1 MSDPPVRDPVRV
13 LLADDHRLFLTGLRL
28 LVASIPDC
36 TVVGEAASGGEAVT
50 LARELQPDVVLMDVQ
65 MPDLNGIEATRR
77 ILRDSPHVGIV
88 MVTMFEDDES
98 VFLAMRA
105 GARGYVLK
113 GADREE
119 LQRAIRAVASGQAL
133 FSAAVAAR
141 LMRFFAQPRPEF
153 PVDAF
158 PDLTE
163 REREVLGL
171 IAQGEGNAHIARA
184 LDIRPKTVRNHVSNL
199 FSKLQVADR
208 AEAMARVRA
217 AGRGEGEA

>member
-1 MSDPPVRDPVRV
+1 MSDPVRV

-28 LVASIPDC
+28 LVGSIADC

-50 LARELQPDVVLMDVQ
+50 LVRELQPDVVLMDVQ

-77 ILRDSPHVGIV
+77 ILRDSPHVGVI
-88 MVTMFEDDES
+88 MVTMFDDDES

-119 LQRAIRAVASGQAL
+119 LQRAILAVASGEAL
-133 FSAAVAAR
+133 FSAAVATR
-141 LMRFFAQPRPEF
+141 LMRFFAEPRPDF

-163 REREVLGL
+163 REREVLAL
-171 IAQGEGNAHIARA
+171 IAQGQANARIART
-184 LDIRPKTVRNHVSNL
+184 LDIRPKTVRNHVSNI

-208 AEAMARVRA
+208 AEAMARVRE
-217 AGRGEGEA
+217 AGGGRAEG